1 MDMDENVLEYENE
14 PFSIKYVLEDGT
26 EKNYI
31 PDFIVKYKNNKT
43 NLKEIKPAFRMR
55 EELVQYKIKI
65 AEIFCSENDID
76 FDFINEKYLYEN
88 TPDIEEI
95 ISIKNVEIISR

>member
-1 MDMDENVLEYENE
+1 
-14 PFSIKYVLEDGT
+14 
-26 EKNYI
+26 
-31 PDFIVKYKNNKT
+31 
-43 NLKEIKPAFRMR
+43 MR